1 MRVEQGRRA
10 RACRARTRP
19 SVIESEIA
27 VEIAVEVE
35 VEVEHR
41 PDALRTPSPA
51 RELRLCLLCPP
62 LSAYHVPL
70 THDCTASA
78 WPSAAV

>member
-10 RACRARTRP
+10 RACRARARP
-19 SVIESEIA
+19 SVIES
-27 VEIAVEVE
+27 EIAVEVE

-78 WPSAAV
+78 WPSAPV